1 MKRAGIGQAGHRVIE
16 TLEERVLCII
26 GDDGGGPIGGGGGPS
41 LDTSALFH
49 APAVYSA
56 RGQGTQGVCWGD
68 FNRDGKPDVAFTNA
82 GSGTIGVM
90 LNKGDGTF
98 NKAAVYPNSG
108 ANLSSIQ
115 TIDFNGD
122 RILDLAWC
130 GDDLAYAL
138 GKGDGSFGAATH
150 IATGNTVQNVA
161 LADYNGDNR
170 YDIAVTNVF
179 SNTVSVLL
187 NRGKGRFFGKIDS
200 PAGNGPCGLAFGD
213 FSGDHVLDLAVTD
226 LGQLGTGVKPGVRVL
241 VGNGAGSFTPGKLMR
256 IGGRPVS
263 VAAGDLNRDGV
274 LDLVVARGGFG
285 NPDGQNAISVF
296 RGAGNASF
304 TIATYATGAVPE
316 GVLIADVDRD
326 RRPDIV
332 VGNYADSSLSV
343 FKGDGSG
350 VFNLLE
356 TISGAPGNANMIAS
370 DFNLDGRVD
379 LAVPGFNNGSMSVLL
394 HL

>member
-1 MKRAGIGQAGHRVIE
+1 
-16 TLEERVLCII
+16 
-26 GDDGGGPIGGGGGPS
+26 
-41 LDTSALFH
+41 
-49 APAVYSA
+49 
-56 RGQGTQGVCWGD
+56 
-68 FNRDGKPDVAFTNA
+68 
-82 GSGTIGVM
+82 
-90 LNKGDGTF
+90 
-98 NKAAVYPNSG
+98 
-108 ANLSSIQ
+108 
-115 TIDFNGD
+115 
-122 RILDLAWC
+122 
-130 GDDLAYAL
+130 
-138 GKGDGSFGAATH
+138 
-150 IATGNTVQNVA
+150 
-161 LADYNGDNR
+161 
-170 YDIAVTNVF
+170 
-179 SNTVSVLL
+179 
-187 NRGKGRFFGKIDS
+187 
-200 PAGNGPCGLAFGD
+200 
-213 FSGDHVLDLAVTD
+213 
-226 LGQLGTGVKPGVRVL
+226 
-241 VGNGAGSFTPGKLMR
+241 
-256 IGGRPVS
+256 VS